1 MSGSTTRL
9 PAEAS
14 PRRAGG
20 HAVFIRNVARG
31 VHRLGHAYTNL
42 YVLEEGASVTLV
54 DAAFP
59 STWKYVPQAL
69 ESIGRRLSDVAA
81 IVLTHAHFDHVG
93 FAARAQRELDV
104 PVFVHEGDHRL
115 AHHPYRY
122 ARERT
127 PFVYPF
133 KYPQS
138 LPVLAAMTGAGAL
151 MVPGVEEV
159 TAMPGGVLDVP
170 GHPIVIPT
178 PGHTNGH
185 CALHLTDSD
194 AVIAGDAL
202 VTLDPYKGRR
212 GPQIIAGA
220 ATADSPLALA
230 SLGRLAA
237 TEARIV
243 LPGHGEPWRT
253 GVRAAVDQALAAGA
267 S

>member
-1 MSGSTTRL
+1 M
-9 PAEAS
+9 
-14 PRRAGG
+14 
-20 HAVFIRNVARG
+20 
-31 VHRLGHAYTNL
+31 HRLAHAYTNL

-59 STWKYVPQAL
+59 TTWRYLPQAL
-69 ESIGRRLSDVAA
+69 ESIGRSLGDVEAV
-81 IVLTHAHFDHVG
+81 VLTHAHFDHVG
-93 FAARAQRELDV
+93 FAARAQRELGV
-104 PVFVHEGDHRL
+104 PVWVHEGDRRL
-115 AHHPYRY
+115 ARHPYRY

-133 KYPQS
+133 RYPRS
-138 LPVLAAMTGAGAL
+138 LPVLAAMTKAGAL
-151 MVPGVEEV
+151 MVPGVDEI
-159 TAMPGGVLDVP
+159 TPMPAGRLDVP
-170 GHPIVIPT
+170 GHPTVIAT

-185 CALHLTDSD
+185 CALHLPSAD

-202 VTLDPYKGRR
+202 VTLDPYKGAR

-230 SLGRLAA
+230 SLDRLAE

-253 GVRAAVDQALAAGA
+253 GVRSAVTEARAVGVA
-267 S
+267 